1 MLMYGDGEGVGLVM
15 TDTNKFSLQIS
26 GFLIIILMWTIFK
39 RMWFFKQLLVQ
50 KELIFNLWMKLIKS
64 VFDNTFS

>member
-50 KELIFNLWMKLIKS
+50 KELIFNLWMKLMKS